1 MINKINHKLGAY
13 GKTILVGAENEIKLH
28 KGSDSDI
35 NKFVDKIIKGNE
47 SDMIIFQGVNP
58 VYNHKKGKLLSKALS
73 SNKHTYCIS
82 SHMDETASV
91 CNFSCAESNSLESWQ
106 DHNSKG
112 NHFSLSQPTIRP
124 LYNTASFLEN
134 LLVWNQ
140 TNKRPENNNSQ
151 IAYNAIQNY
160 WSKKYIN
167 WNMFIHNSCI
177 DIDS

>member
-1 MINKINHKLGAY
+1 MLFLKYYDELIKKQNANKSEGYL
-13 GKTILVGAENEIKLH
+13 
-28 KGSDSDI
+28 
-35 NKFVDKIIKGNE
+35 
-47 SDMIIFQGVNP
+47 
-58 VYNHKKGKLLSKALS
+58 KALS

-91 CNFSCAESNSLESWQ
+91 CNFSCAESNALESWQ

-167 WNMFIHNSCI
+167 WNIFVSLYKFIYIRPFILTI
-177 DIDS
+177 DRFTRNLFTNY